1 MFGIMKT
8 ALLFFLFS
16 FSQILL
22 SQQVVEIRLVD
33 PNIGYPIYE
42 VNGGLSIGSQ
52 SNDVGLNALFEANNV
67 TSYVSKGGHPYY
79 VDSIYE
85 IYCNGDVN
93 QLRNSLAAY
102 TTVVENAKVSQA
114 GTFSDALTTRIL
126 DTQIGIPTG
135 VSNEIITT
143 NDSGLNQIFE
153 DFNVFYYDLWCSSC
167 SNIPTLN
174 RVYNIVCDC
183 DATTL
188 LLVLNNY
195 TSVIEPNQTELA
207 SAYYLLGNE
216 SFDANKPSIYPNPF
230 STSFSIQT
238 KATIL
243 HYGVFDVTGKQIINT
258 ASKSALDNQV
268 QQLTS
273 GIYVLKL
280 QSENGE
286 IFNHKLIKQ

>member
-1 MFGIMKT
+1 MKT
-8 ALLFFLFS
+8 ALLFFVFS

-33 PNIGYPIYE
+33 SNIGYPIYE
-42 VNGGLSIGSQ
+42 GNGGLSIGSQ
-52 SNDVGLNALFEANNV
+52 SNDDGLNAIFEANNV
-67 TSYVSKGGHPYY
+67 TSYVMKGGHPYY
-79 VDSIYE
+79 FDSIYE

-93 QLRNSLAAY
+93 QLRNSLVAY
-102 TTVVENAKVSQA
+102 TTVVESAKVSQA
-114 GTFSDALTTRIL
+114 GVFADALITRIL
-126 DTQIGIPTG
+126 NTEIGIPTG
-135 VSNEIITT
+135 ISSEIITT
-143 NDSGLNQIFE
+143 NDVGLNQIFE

-167 SNIPTLN
+167 SNIPILD

-183 DATTL
+183 DASAL
-188 LLVLNNY
+188 KVVLNNY
-195 TSVIEPNQTELA
+195 TSVIEPNQTELS

-238 KATIL
+238 KAAIL
-243 HYGVFDVTGKQIINT
+243 HYSVFDITGKQIINT

-268 QQLTS
+268 QHMNT

-280 QSENGE
+280 ESENGE
-286 IFNHKLIKQ
+286 IFNQKLIKK